1 MIDRKRPMP
10 ALVDT
15 TIRLLSQEPLAA
27 RMQVSRVLELAEI
40 LDKAGFSYLE
50 VSGGGCFEW
59 SVRRGVESPWERIRA
74 IRARCST
81 PLGIALRGRFLVGTR
96 PLSRDLVRRFV
107 ESAAASGIDV
117 FRLHDP
123 LNDLTNL
130 REAAEAIRGAEKE
143 LAVGLVHSPGLTGE
157 TEVLLE
163 RVEHLVELGASRVL
177 VHDPAGSLQPAQARE
192 LVERIGEASGL
203 PVGFHGQGSGGA
215 ALAAGLE
222 AARAGAALIASALY
236 PVALSLHRVA
246 AEALAQSLAG
256 LGLDPGVD
264 VDTLWRGSE
273 LVDEALGD
281 EPVPPL
287 SPRVAVRAAEH
298 RLPAGLVAELDHQLR
313 ARGVADRLDDVL
325 EELNEIRA
333 EAGWPPLASPIGQ
346 ILGSQALLHVLSAQR
361 WHIVVDELR
370 DLIEGRYGMPPTQ
383 TDPLVKRAIQLIG
396 DGTPRTEEAPQ
407 ELDELREEAKGI
419 ASSEEELLLLA
430 LFSEEAEPLLQSIR
444 TRAAEPGSLA
454 GAGIERR
461 EADRIREIIRVVQE
475 TGIGEVTI
483 EEGETRVT
491 IRRGDE
497 AASAPATGGTLAGAP
512 EEEQLP
518 AVLPRDDVI
527 RIESPMVGTFYRS
540 SEPGAE
546 PFVEEG
552 DPVAPGQTL
561 CILEAMKLMNEVKA
575 EVEAVVRRICVE
587 NAQAVQYGDLLFEL
601 EPLNGRP
608 LDAL

>member
-1 MIDRKRPMP
+1 
-10 ALVDT
+10 
-15 TIRLLSQEPLAA
+15 
-27 RMQVSRVLELAEI
+27 
-40 LDKAGFSYLE
+40 
-50 VSGGGCFEW
+50 
-59 SVRRGVESPWERIRA
+59 
-74 IRARCST
+74 
-81 PLGIALRGRFLVGTR
+81 
-96 PLSRDLVRRFV
+96 
-107 ESAAASGIDV
+107 
-117 FRLHDP
+117 
-123 LNDLTNL
+123 
-130 REAAEAIRGAEKE
+130 
-143 LAVGLVHSPGLTGE
+143 
-157 TEVLLE
+157 
-163 RVEHLVELGASRVL
+163 VL

-222 AARAGAALIASALY
+222 AARAGAALIACTLY
-236 PVALSLHRVA
+236 PIALSLHRISG
-246 AEALAQSLAG
+246 EALAQSLAG

-264 VDTLWRGSE
+264 VETLWRGSE

-281 EPVPPL
+281 APVPPL

-298 RLPAGLVAELDHQLR
+298 RLPAGLVAELDGQLR
-313 ARGVADRLDDVL
+313 ASGVDDRLDDVL
-325 EELNEIRA
+325 EELNQIRG
-333 EAGWPPLASPIGQ
+333 ESGWPPLASPIGQ

-370 DLIEGRYGMPPTQ
+370 DLIEGRYGSPPSQ
-383 TDPLVKRAIQLIG
+383 VDPVVRRAVQLLD
-396 DGTPRTEEAPQ
+396 DGTPRQEELPQ
-407 ELDELREEAKGI
+407 EIDDLREEAAGI

-430 LFSEEAEPLLQSIR
+430 LFADDAEPLLRSIR
-444 TRAAEPGSLA
+444 SRGAEPESLA
-454 GAGIERR
+454 GAGVDRR
-461 EADRIREIIRVVQE
+461 EAERIREIIRVVQE

-491 IRRGDE
+491 VRRSDE
-497 AASAPATGGTLAGAP
+497 GASTAATSALGVPAGSDAEEPPAP
-512 EEEQLP
+512 
-518 AVLPRDDVI
+518 VLPPDEVI
-527 RIESPMVGTFYRS
+527 RVESPMVGTFYRAP
-540 SEPGAE
+540 EPGAA

-575 EVEAVVRRICVE
+575 EVEAVVRRICVD

>member
-1 MIDRKRPMP
+1 MP

-27 RMQVSRVLELAEI
+27 RMQGSSVLELAGV
-40 LDKAGFSYLE
+40 LDKAGFSCLE

-59 SVRRGVESPWERIRA
+59 AVRRGVESPWERIRA
-74 IRARCST
+74 IRSRCST
-81 PLGIALRGRFLVGTR
+81 PLGIALRGRFLVGSR

-107 ESAAASGIDV
+107 GSAAASGIDV

-123 LNDLTNL
+123 LNDLANL
-130 REAAEAIRGAEKE
+130 REAAEAIRAAEKE

-163 RVEHLVELGASRVL
+163 RAQRLEELGASRVL
-177 VHDPAGSLQPAQARE
+177 LHDPAGSLDPAQARE
-192 LVERIGEASGL
+192 LVESLGQASGL
-203 PVGFHGQGSGGA
+203 PVGLHCQGSGGA
-215 ALAAGLE
+215 ALAAG
-222 AARAGAALIASALY
+222 
-236 PVALSLHRVA
+236 
-246 AEALAQSLAG
+246 
-256 LGLDPGVD
+256 VD
-264 VDTLWRGSE
+264 VDILWKGSE

-298 RLPAGLVAELDHQLR
+298 RLPAGLVAELDQHLR

-325 EELNEIRA
+325 QELNEIRR
-333 EAGWPPLASPIGQ
+333 ESGWPPLASPIGQ

-370 DLIEGRYGMPPTQ
+370 DLIEGRYGTPPSEV
-383 TDPLVKRAIQLIG
+383 DPTVMRAVQLIG
-396 DGTPRTEEAPQ
+396 DGSSRTEEPPQ
-407 ELDELREEAKGI
+407 EIEELREEAEGI

-430 LFSEEAEPLLQSIR
+430 LFGEEAEPLLQSIR
-444 TRAAEPGSLA
+444 TRGTEPDSLA
-454 GAGIERR
+454 GAGLERR
-461 EADRIREIIRVVQE
+461 EAERIREIIRIVQE

-483 EEGETRVT
+483 EEGETRIT
-491 IRRGDE
+491 IRRSDE
-497 AASAPATGGTLAGAP
+497 GAEVPVGGVQSGGSAAEPD
-512 EEEQLP
+512 LP
-518 AVLPRDDVI
+518 PILPRDDVI
-527 RIESPMVGTFYRS
+527 RIEAPMVGTFYRAP
-540 SEPGAE
+540 EPGAD
-546 PFVEEG
+546 PFVQEG

-561 CILEAMKLMNEVKA
+561 GILEAMKLMNEVKA
-575 EVEAVVRRICVE
+575 EVEATVRRICVE

>member
-1 MIDRKRPMP
+1 MP

-27 RMQVSRVLELAEI
+27 RMQGSRVLELAGV
-40 LDKAGFSYLE
+40 LDKAGFAYLE
-50 VSGGGCFEW
+50 ISGGGCFD
-59 SVRRGVESPWERIRA
+59 SAVRRGVESPWERIRA

-81 PLGIALRGRFLVGTR
+81 PLGIALRGRFLVGSR

-107 ESAAASGIDV
+107 ESAAGSGIDV

-123 LNDLTNL
+123 LNDLANL
-130 REAAEAIRGAEKE
+130 NEAAEAIRAAEKE

-157 TEVLLE
+157 TDVLLE
-163 RVEHLVELGASRVL
+163 RAHQLGELGASRVL
-177 VHDPAGSLQPAQARE
+177 VHDPAGSLEPAQARE
-192 LVERIGEASGL
+192 LVEQIAQASGL
-203 PVGFHGQGSGGA
+203 PVGLHCQGSGGA

-222 AARAGAALIASALY
+222 AARGGAAVIACALY

-246 AEALAQSLAG
+246 GEALAQSLAG
-256 LGLDPGVD
+256 LGFDTGVD
-264 VDTLWRGSE
+264 VDVLWRGSE
-273 LVDEALGD
+273 LVDEALG
-281 EPVPPL
+281 EAPLPPL

-298 RLPAGLVAELDHQLR
+298 RLPAGLVAELDDQLG
-313 ARGVADRLDDVL
+313 ARGFADRLDDVL
-325 EELNEIRA
+325 EELNEIRR
-333 EAGWPPLASPIGQ
+333 ETGWPPLASPIGQ

-370 DLIEGRYGMPPTQ
+370 DLIEGRYGSPPSQ
-383 TDPLVKRAIQLIG
+383 IDPTVQRAVQLLG
-396 DGTPRTEEAPQ
+396 DESGRLEEPPQ
-407 ELDELREEAKGI
+407 EIEELREEAEGL

-430 LFSEEAEPLLQSIR
+430 LFGAEAEPLLRSIR
-444 TRAAEPGSLA
+444 TRATEPQSLA
-454 GAGIERR
+454 GAGLERR
-461 EADRIREIIRVVQE
+461 EAERIREIIRIVQE

-491 IRRGDE
+491 IRRSDE
-497 AASAPATGGTLAGAP
+497 RPETLAPMPAQGAAA
-512 EEEQLP
+512 EESP
-518 AVLPRDDVI
+518 SPVLPRDDTI
-527 RIESPMVGTFYRS
+527 LIESPMVGTFYRA
-540 SEPGAE
+540 SEPGGE

-575 EVEAVVRRICVE
+575 DVEAVVRRICVE
-587 NAQAVQYGDLLFEL
+587 NAQPVEYGQLLFEL

>member
-1 MIDRKRPMP
+1 MP

-27 RMQVSRVLELAEI
+27 RMQGARVLELAGI
-40 LDKAGFSYLE
+40 LDKAGFSHLE

-59 SVRRGVESPWERIRA
+59 AVRRGVESPWERIRA
-74 IRARCST
+74 IKARCST
-81 PLGIALRGRFLVGTR
+81 PLGMALRGRFLVGTR

-123 LNDLTNL
+123 LNDLGNL
-130 REAAEAIRGAEKE
+130 SEAAAAIRGAGKE
-143 LAVGLVHSPGLTGE
+143 LSVGLVHSPGLTGE

-163 RVEHLVELGASRVL
+163 RAHRLAELGAARVL
-177 VHDPAGSLQPAQARE
+177 VHDPAGSLEPAQARE
-192 LVERIGEASGL
+192 LVERIGEASAL

-222 AARAGAALIASALY
+222 AARAGAALIASTLY
-236 PVALSLHRVA
+236 PVALSLHRIS

-264 VDTLWRGSE
+264 VATLWRGSE

-298 RLPAGLVAELDHQLR
+298 RLPAGLVAELDNQLR
-313 ARGVADRLDDVL
+313 AQGVADRLDDVL
-325 EELNEIRA
+325 AELHQIRS
-333 EAGWPPLASPIGQ
+333 ESGWPPLASPIGQ

-370 DLIEGRYGMPPTQ
+370 DLIEGRYGSPPSQ
-383 TDPLVKRAIQLIG
+383 VDPVVRRAVQLIG
-396 DGTPRTEEAPQ
+396 AGAVRTEETPQ
-407 ELDELREEAKGI
+407 EIDDLREEAEGI

-430 LFSEEAEPLLQSIR
+430 LFGPEAESLLRSIR
-444 TRAAEPGSLA
+444 NRGADPESLT
-454 GAGIERR
+454 GAGVDRK
-461 EADRIREIIRVVQE
+461 EADRIREIIRIVQE

-491 IRRGDE
+491 VRRSDE
-497 AASAPATGGTLAGAP
+497 GAASSAPALGVPTAAGD
-512 EEEQLP
+512 EEEAP
-518 AVLPRDDVI
+518 PVLPQDII
-527 RIESPMVGTFYRS
+527 RIESPMVGTFYRAA
-540 SEPGAE
+540 EPGAA

-552 DPVAPGQTL
+552 DPVGPGQTL

-575 EVEAVVRRICVE
+575 EVEAVVRRICVD